1 MGLGG
6 GGGGKVLPSYPLSP
20 YIQIQILQT
29 DFNTF
34 T

>member
-6 GGGGKVLPSYPLSP
+6 GVKYLPSYPLSP
-20 YIQIQILQT
+20 YIQIQIVQT